1 MTATASPPTLVPPG
15 LDDTIEPWLEARLLG
30 NVAQFAQRPV
40 LLDVGAYQGKFARRF
55 LNLQPAAFREAVLF
69 EPNPENFAKLQTD
82 FSSDHRVRLEPVGC
96 DTQAGTHEFFCRGE
110 TYTGSLLPYADA
122 ERNGTGTKQTVQ
134 LIALDEFLA
143 MHGLRDRIGLLKID
157 TQGNDLRVLQGAVET
172 LRASRPWLVVELIYT
187 PLYVG
192 QASPSALGVWL
203 AGQNYVWAGQFNEY
217 YSEDGWLGWADGCF
231 VPREAVRTGEVKYFK
246 RPTAARARKEHGF
259 WRSIKRRL
267 RGR

>member
-1 MTATASPPTLVPPG
+1 MTATASKPATVPPG
-15 LDDTIEPWLEARLLG
+15 LDDTIEPWLEARVLA
-30 NVAQFAQRPV
+30 NAAQFEQRSV

-55 LNLQPAAFREAVLF
+55 LNLPSPVFREAVLF

-82 FSSDHRVRLEPVGC
+82 FANDGRVRLEPVGC
-96 DTQAGTHEFFCRGE
+96 DTTASTHEFFCRGE

-122 ERNGTGTKQTVQ
+122 ERNGSGTKQMVK
-134 LIALDEFLA
+134 LIQLDEFLA
-143 MHGLRDRIGLLKID
+143 TNGLCDKIGLLKID
-157 TQGNDLRVLQGAVET
+157 TQGNDLRVLQGAVQT
-172 LRASRPWLVVELIYT
+172 LRASRPWLIVELIYA

-203 AGQNYVWAGQFNEY
+203 AEQDYVWAGQFNEY

-231 VPREAVRTGEVKYFK
+231 VPSEMVPCGEKKYFK
-246 RPTAARARKEHGF
+246 RPTAARALKEHGF
-259 WRSIKRRL
+259 WRTLKRRL

>member
-1 MTATASPPTLVPPG
+1 MTATASQPATVPPG
-15 LDDTIEPWLEARLLG
+15 LDDTIEPWLEARVLA
-30 NVAQFAQRPV
+30 NAAQFAQRSV

-55 LNLQPAAFREAVLF
+55 LNLPSPVFREAVLF

-82 FSSDHRVRLEPVGC
+82 FANDRRVRLEPVGC
-96 DTQAGTHEFFCRGE
+96 DTAASTHEFFCRGE
-110 TYTGSLLPYADA
+110 TYTGSLLRFADA
-122 ERNGTGTKQTVQ
+122 ERNGEGTKQTVK

-143 MHGLRDRIGLLKID
+143 THGLRDRIGLLKID
-157 TQGNDLRVLQGAVET
+157 TQGNDLRVLQGAEQT
-172 LRASRPWLVVELIYT
+172 LRASRPWLVVELIYA

-192 QASPSALGVWL
+192 QANPSALGVWL
-203 AGQNYVWAGQFNEY
+203 AEHDYVWAGQFNEY

-231 VPREAVRTGEVKYFK
+231 VPREVVRSGEVKYFK

-259 WRSIKRRL
+259 WRTLKRYL